1 MNSPVRPGSVRAGCY
16 TGISILD
23 EPWGRRPGS
32 SGHMALQAQEPA
44 GTEAQQLKTGGD
56 LEGRPVLAMQASE
69 EEQAQNKINMTV
81 KATAAVQEVAL
92 LSTMRTT
99 PMSASSCQR
108 LQKLQSPSL
117 QKSHVLVLA
126 DPLFNR
132 DSTL

>member
-1 MNSPVRPGSVRAGCY
+1 M
-16 TGISILD
+16 D

-32 SGHMALQAQEPA
+32 SGHMALQAREPA